1 MKEGD
6 SDIPSPMMWTQ
17 IPFPWYPGVHLKAT
31 MLARGMGTVGGGVG
45 RMLDTLSQVSG
56 EDYFR

>member
-1 MKEGD
+1 MTQTP
-6 SDIPSPMMWTQ
+6 PSPMVWPQ

-31 MLARGMGTVGGGVG
+31 MLAQGMGTVGGGVG
-45 RMLDTLSQVSG
+45 RMLDTVPQVSG